1 MRRTLTTI
9 LAAIIGATL
18 SGQVKVSVHE
28 TAPDQPVIP
37 KEIYGQFAEHL
48 GRCIYD
54 GIWVGEDSPIPNI
67 NGYRKDL
74 VEAIRELKV
83 PVLRWPGGCF
93 ADEYHWMDGIGPK
106 KDRPR
111 IINTHWGGTLED
123 NSFGTHEFL
132 NFCEMLGI
140 EPYISGNVGSGTVEE
155 LSKWVEYMTA
165 KEGVMAEKRAAN
177 GRKEPWKVKYIGVGN
192 ENWGCGGNM
201 TAEYYSDVYKRYA
214 TYCRNYDGNMLY
226 KVACGATDY
235 DYNWTRVL
243 MSKVRNGLSGLSLHY
258 YSGGQGR
265 ALEFDD
271 DSYYNLIAKAVEI
284 DEVLKNHEAIMDLY
298 DPQKKI
304 DLLLDEWGTWF
315 APEPG
320 TIPGH
325 LFQQNSMRDAMVAA
339 MSLNIFNKH
348 TERLKM
354 TNIAQMVN
362 VLQAMILTKDAEVVL
377 TPTYHV
383 FRMYNVHQDAVS
395 VPVAYSAGSSV
406 SPSGRIYP
414 ELSVSAS
421 KGDAIHVSLANPSVD
436 KPKTVEI
443 EFDALKPSKVTGEV
457 LVGKGK
463 GIDAVKSHNDF
474 GGQVQAAPVAFKDFK
489 TSGKTVKVTLPPA
502 SVVVLEVK

>member
-1 MRRTLTTI
+1 MRRTLTTL

-28 TAPDQPVIP
+28 TTPDQPVIP

-177 GRKEPWKVKYIGVGN
+177 GRKEPWNVKYIGVGN

-201 TAEYYSDVYKRYA
+201 TPEYYSDVYKRYA
-214 TYCRNYDGNMLY
+214 TYCRNYDGNKLY
-226 KVACGATDY
+226 KVACGASDY

-258 YSGGQGR
+258 YTGGQGR
-265 ALEFDD
+265 ALEFDED
-271 DSYYNLIAKAVEI
+271 NYYNLIGKAVEV

-298 DPQKKI
+298 DPQRKI

-315 APEPG
+315 AQEPG

-348 TERLKM
+348 TARLKM

-395 VPVAYSAGSSV
+395 VPVAYSAGTSV

-421 KGDAIHVSLANPSVD
+421 KADAIHVSLANPSVD
-436 KPKTVEI
+436 KPKTVEL
-443 EFDALKPSKVTGEV
+443 EFDALKPSKVTGEI

-474 GGQVQAAPVAFKDFK
+474 GGQVQVAPAVFKDFK

>member
-1 MRRTLTTI
+1 MRRTLTTL

-177 GRKEPWKVKYIGVGN
+177 GRKEPWNVKYIGVGN

-214 TYCRNYDGNMLY
+214 TYCRNYDGNKLY
-226 KVACGATDY
+226 KVACGASDY

-258 YSGGQGR
+258 YTGGQGR
-265 ALEFDD
+265 ALEFDED
-271 DSYYNLIAKAVEI
+271 NYYNLIGKAVEV

-298 DPQKKI
+298 DPQRKI

-315 APEPG
+315 AQEPG

-348 TERLKM
+348 TARLKM

-395 VPVAYSAGSSV
+395 VPVAYSAGTSV

-421 KGDAIHVSLANPSVD
+421 KADAIHVSLANPSVD
-436 KPKTVEI
+436 KPKTVEL
-443 EFDALKPSKVTGEV
+443 EFDSLKPSKVTGEI

-474 GGQVQAAPVAFKDFK
+474 GGQVQVAPAAFKDFK